1 MEAPPDAPIAGH
13 TQGDNI
19 GQRARQQ
26 AKAATLTAH
35 ASSIDGGT

>member
-26 AKAATLTAH
+26 AKAAH
-35 ASSIDGGT
+35 VNRRASSIDGGT